1 MTTAEYKGYSFCL
14 CACNINMKLAIKVEK
29 RSGVKMLIEIESVY
43 GDKIICGR
51 YLNIDEVENAMKEIL
66 EIVNE
71 KDFTP
76 VFCSRFQYE
85 VIPYSNDI
93 RVDYR
98 IDLDTHL
105 LF

>member
-1 MTTAEYKGYSFCL
+1 
-14 CACNINMKLAIKVEK
+14 
-29 RSGVKMLIEIESVY
+29 MLIEIESVY
-43 GDKIICGR
+43 GDKIIHGR
-51 YLNIDEVENAMKEIL
+51 HLSISELKSAMEEIL

-105 LF
+105 LFKPKY

>member
-1 MTTAEYKGYSFCL
+1 MQ
-14 CACNINMKLAIKVEK
+14 LAIKVEK

-105 LF
+105 LFKPECE

>member
-1 MTTAEYKGYSFCL
+1 
-14 CACNINMKLAIKVEK
+14 
-29 RSGVKMLIEIESVY
+29 MLIEIESVY
-43 GDKIICGR
+43 GDKIIHGR
-51 YLNIDEVENAMKEIL
+51 HLSINELKSAMEEIL

-105 LF
+105 LFKPEY

>member
-1 MTTAEYKGYSFCL
+1 
-14 CACNINMKLAIKVEK
+14 
-29 RSGVKMLIEIESVY
+29 MLIEIESVY
-43 GDKIICGR
+43 GDKIIHGR
-51 YLNIDEVENAMKEIL
+51 HLSINELKSAVEEIL

-76 VFCSRFQYE
+76 VFCFRFQYE

-105 LF
+105 LFKPEYE

>member
-1 MTTAEYKGYSFCL
+1 
-14 CACNINMKLAIKVEK
+14 
-29 RSGVKMLIEIESVY
+29 MLIEIESVY
-43 GDKIICGR
+43 GDKIIHGR
-51 YLNIDEVENAMKEIL
+51 HLSINELKSAMEEIL

-105 LF
+105 LFKPKY

>member
-1 MTTAEYKGYSFCL
+1 
-14 CACNINMKLAIKVEK
+14 
-29 RSGVKMLIEIESVY
+29 MLIEIESVY
-43 GDKIICGR
+43 GDKIIHGR
-51 YLNIDEVENAMKEIL
+51 HLSINELKSAMEEIL

-85 VIPYSNDI
+85 VIPYSNDV

-105 LF
+105 LFKPEY

>member
-1 MTTAEYKGYSFCL
+1 
-14 CACNINMKLAIKVEK
+14 
-29 RSGVKMLIEIESVY
+29 MLIEIESVY
-43 GDKIICGR
+43 GDKIIHGR
-51 YLNIDEVENAMKEIL
+51 HLSINELKSAMEEIL

-71 KDFTP
+71 KEFTP

-105 LF
+105 LFKPKY